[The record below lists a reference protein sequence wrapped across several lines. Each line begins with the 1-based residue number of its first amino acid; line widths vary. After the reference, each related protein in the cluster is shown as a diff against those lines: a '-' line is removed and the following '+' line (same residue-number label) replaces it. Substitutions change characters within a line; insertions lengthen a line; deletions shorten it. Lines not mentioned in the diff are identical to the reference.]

1 MENIVIV
8 EKLCEALQNSDRP
21 TDLGV
26 AIALR
31 VVLDENIVL
40 EEMRANANEHY
51 RTTLKT
57 LTDSAKT
64 RVELLRENIQLKKLN
79 AELEVKLETAN
90 ALVNLMKCQKL
101 TVTTV
106 KPEQEA
112 LDFLKEERERAD
124 KMHSV
129 YYQSAKKRARRIW
142 AAVEAKQRISI
153 NDFKL
158 ISAHIVNWNT
168 TFNLMW
174 EEPLQYEH
182 VEAACMPKCYGGL
195 GLLIGMKL
203 EKLLFK
209 K

>member
-8 EKLCEALQNSDRP
+8 EKLCEALQTSDRP

-31 VVLDENIVL
+31 VILDENIIL
-40 EEMRANANEHY
+40 TERAEDEVNKKSIY
-51 RTTLKT
+51 RKDNHRL
-57 LTDSAKT
+57 AVI
-64 RVELLRENIQLKKLN
+64 VEQLKKLN

-142 AAVEAKQRISI
+142 AAVEAKQRVSI